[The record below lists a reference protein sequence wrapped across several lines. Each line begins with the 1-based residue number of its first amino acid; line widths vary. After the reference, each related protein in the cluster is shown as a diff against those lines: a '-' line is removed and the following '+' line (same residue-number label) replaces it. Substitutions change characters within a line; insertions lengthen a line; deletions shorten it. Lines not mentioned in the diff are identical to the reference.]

1 MCYRGF
7 ALRSVII
14 LGAFFRGDLALIDF
28 STEITGGPFYM
39 GSRASIE
46 LYNDVIL
53 TLLHPENR
61 HQVGAMNTGS
71 LSVNALSTLLA

>member
-46 LYNDVIL
+46 LYNDVIY
-53 TLLHPENR
+53 PENR